1 MAARK
6 KYRVGKSKIQG
17 DGAFAKK
24 DIMPGEHIGKVHT
37 INQLYTDY
45 DFTEL
50 GKKHNHSETPNVQNI
65 LVGNERHLIATKPIK
80 KGEELTSNYR
90 LQPDLEQPDE
100 FKSGGTKPHKAQLGT
115 LLKAS
120 KAVAPAAKVNRLNH
134 LKELVKM
141 RQEGVDLVNFFE
153 NLGWTP
159 EGRQL
164 WNDYLS
170 KGNTV
175 VLTGGRELAP
185 GADAISTGK
194 RAWAK
199 KNLNLEGD
207 KVIVE
212 KQKAKYANPES
223 ILIDDLESNVNK
235 FREAGG
241 HAILHTDINNTIKQL
256 QEHMRMNPTHKIFT
270 DLDGVLVDLQGGVEK
285 FRAPKKQNGGWLDK
299 YEEGGVLKQKTH
311 DNYGTK
317 PNANNSEVSL
327 PPGFVGMAYNTKG
340 RNYSPAWGG
349 QFAMGGSLPGA
360 VGFTYARTAGAA
372 PANGPYAKK
381 TKASAQNGQEM
392 KYYQEGLDFKPKT
405 ISQDGS
411 KTPGK
416 PKKKTLILA
425 EEPRIDQE
433 GNRTFNPLNPFGKE
447 AENIKKYVNKYFPDE
462 EVEIIPAYKESFK
475 EGLKKSDPNTRLVF
489 LGHYGRNLFGIPSD
503 EVVKTLSKTPYEN
516 CYGGTCYGSDLSGIG
531 YANEEAGFGTP
542 LGEYQGLKRAPES
555 YNLRNFNV
563 RTDHVPW
570 LGFSPV
576 ERGGE
581 EGFRDSFFRRTQN
594 PELIKAY
601 KSLRNVTSQEE
612 AEKIWKKITKM
623 REAGI
628 DIINKP
634 TAANYS
640 ELDVVPFPART
651 KNYPARPIGLQAG
664 GTISRLSRAARV
676 PLVAGRNAAQ
686 TARVLREIRDAG
698 KAIKPNRLLYET
710 VEGSADAA
718 AIKRYQDTKNYIK
731 DLVSKPEVKQ
741 AFKDVADIRTKSV
754 PVNQMDPAYT
764 QAITDPDLPLQ
775 AVDEIDRSLM
785 TLDPAEVALTKEQSD
800 YVKNLGNLTTDF
812 GLITGSNLQPD
823 DYFRFL
829 MENSDNISPRDIV
842 PLVYSIPNIS
852 SQQRSALLQSLATQ
866 MPAKASPIARYT
878 AAQDLFAL
886 ADNYSQLPR
895 EIQTVPGGFMSI
907 PQSSYLSNQMRQAFR
922 HLAID
927 AKTARPTIQIAEPYY
942 TRYAGTAGRVGSA
955 NTIIGSLF
963 RSPFRGIPTQAERAA
978 STREISRQIFGRQK
992 SIFSQPKPEDYAD
1005 LIDYEAALRNY
1016 ESNKAFT
1023 WIGSGSLSADS
1034 YEISQRAAKMADKLN
1049 LDIIPMHGGSRTS
1062 VTPSEANTF
1071 AGITKFGQ
1079 KRGEVQRLL
1088 QEAIDKR
1095 MLGTLTPEQ
1104 QRLVSSHRMGLDPSY
1119 LHNLMIES
1127 RQANAL
1133 NAELN
1138 KILGI
1143 NLPATTIDPLYNT
1156 LQRPLLGYRIKQ
1168 DGGEIEKAQGGK
1180 LIRSALPKAGRAA
1193 RATAAELRA
1202 ASNLLRE
1209 ANVADEAASALRQR
1223 QAARQAVAERPRATK
1238 VVKEA
1243 VAEEPKA
1250 TAASTQK
1257 PMYSVS
1263 RTSMSE
1269 ADPESVRAFTE
1280 SQSKLKDIF
1289 STPEARQAIRDVAES
1304 RSASPIAQLD
1314 PAYIEAINNP
1324 EIATQAIDELAK
1336 SLIAIDPATVALNKN
1351 QVKYARNLGSFATDL
1366 RMLDQSRG
1374 IPGSDV
1380 AKFVEEFSG
1389 DLATTDILPL
1399 IKSLQNVSPEEQ
1411 IALVK
1416 RLVDARKQAPLVS
1429 SPLAPYTAAQ
1439 DLLIMAE
1446 NYRGLPGISPGVDYI
1461 GNQAQRALRQLGRS
1475 ATEVRPL
1482 VSINPEYPLQ
1492 AAGDVNQSAEIFP
1505 GLFRSPYTKLPTAE
1519 ERAAASQQV
1528 SGQLLNAKK
1537 RYFSVPKREN
1547 FISDFEYDLALRDYN
1562 ATRGKT
1568 FIGSESMSA
1577 DSYDMA
1583 QRTALMKDKLNF
1595 DLVPMWQSS
1604 GLDARPSIANMMGGI
1619 SHWGS
1624 KRGIY
1629 AKSMQGDLGRKFL
1642 KDIPYDD
1649 RVRFNI
1655 GRESI
1660 DPRTMNNL
1668 MIDTRLANATNAE
1681 LNRMLGT
1688 NIPTSVV
1695 SPMGQ
1700 NIERPLIG
1708 FLPKQKGGGN
1718 VEKGHPVAQN
1728 GIRYR
1733 RSIDPDVYTST
1744 MTVDGVKFPIK
1755 DVYDFYLKQGMVSPE
1770 VWRDVMYAEGKLLP
1784 EVVLPSTKA
1793 NPNTLGAYMKEFD
1806 TWGGHK
1812 NIFPYSVFAN
1822 KGIISPYSPSA
1833 NKGIGPMGYQMI
1845 MEKQR
1850 LENYEKDRLAE
1861 EEKKWRGAP
1870 GWARSIVGRTA
1881 GGWDQRKD
1889 ATKEQIRKETGPTE
1903 DLLQNAAI
1911 KVYGDLTDYQATKLL
1926 DRSPQGRFQDRRNWI
1941 DKSFTPAEQDVLFSS
1956 SVLPQP
1962 NIYAKTLQGILGAGE
1977 GISDFFTGAGS
1988 VAGGRLMGSKSEIPY
2003 EERMKLP
2010 VGHPFRA
2017 SGLAP
2022 GVHPKEADQYNSP
2035 FGLMEPF
2042 FIPTKMT
2049 QGLLNQAGL
2058 TDIKTPQGE
2067 KYTPLMGLAGWQ
2079 NDASLAQDLIDP
2091 FIVKSL
2097 ATGALKYGTKGLMK
2111 TGAVGARD
2119 LVKGRQLLKGVATPP
2134 KLVMPKQRS
2143 GGKTVNKADEYPIE
2157 KLDQSL
2163 NFTNYNKPT
2172 KGGWLDKYQ

>member
-90 LQPDLEQPDE
+90 LQPDLEQPEE
-100 FKSGGTKPHKAQLGT
+100 F
-115 LLKAS
+115 
-120 KAVAPAAKVNRLNH
+120 
-134 LKELVKM
+134 E
-141 RQEGVDLVNFFE
+141 
-153 NLGWTP
+153 
-159 EGRQL
+159 
-164 WNDYLS
+164 
-170 KGNTV
+170 
-175 VLTGGRELAP
+175 
-185 GADAISTGK
+185 
-194 RAWAK
+194 
-199 KNLNLEGD
+199 
-207 KVIVE
+207 
-212 KQKAKYANPES
+212 
-223 ILIDDLESNVNK
+223 
-235 FREAGG
+235 
-241 HAILHTDINNTIKQL
+241 
-256 QEHMRMNPTHKIFT
+256 
-270 DLDGVLVDLQGGVEK
+270 
-285 FRAPKKQNGGWLDK
+285 KKQNGGWLDK

-392 KYYQEGLDFKPKT
+392 KYYQEGLDFTPKT

-425 EEPRIDQE
+425 EEPRRDQE
-433 GNRTFNPLNPFGKE
+433 GNHTFNPDNPFAKE

-462 EVEIIPAYKESFK
+462 DVEIIPAYGDSFR
-475 EGLKKSDPNTRLVF
+475 EGLKKSDANTRLVF
-489 LGHYGRNLFGIPSD
+489 LGHYGRNLFGIPASD
-503 EVVKTLSKTPYEN
+503 VIETISKTPYEN

-531 YANEEAGFGTP
+531 YANKAEQDRNFGRNPLLPFGT
-542 LGEYQGLKRAPES
+542 LLSEYQGLKRAPES

-601 KSLRNVTSQEE
+601 KSLRVVKSQEE
-612 AEKIWKKITKM
+612 ADKIWKKINKI
-623 REAGI
+623 RDAGI

-634 TAANYS
+634 TAANYT

-651 KNYPARPIGLQAG
+651 KNYPTRPIGLQAG
-664 GTISRLSRAARV
+664 GTISRLSRTARV
-676 PLVAGRNAAQ
+676 PLVAGRDAAQ
-686 TARVLREIRDAG
+686 TARVLREIKDAG
-698 KAIKPNRLLYET
+698 KTIKPNRLLYET
-710 VEGSADAA
+710 VEGSTNAQ
-718 AIKRYQDTKNYIK
+718 AIKVYQDTKNYIK

-785 TLDPAEVALTKEQSD
+785 ALDPAEVALTKEQSD

-866 MPAKASPIARYT
+866 VPAKASPIARYT

-922 HLAID
+922 QLAVY
-927 AKTARPTIQIAEPYY
+927 AKSAKPTIQIAEPYY
-942 TRYAGTAGRVGSA
+942 TRYAGRAGRAGSA
-955 NTIIGSLF
+955 ETIIGSLF
-963 RSPFRGIPTQAERAA
+963 RPPFRGVPTQAERAA
-978 STREISRQIFGRQK
+978 ASREVSRQIFGRQK
-992 SIFSQPKPEDYAD
+992 SIFSQPKPQDYTNP
-1005 LIDYEAALRNY
+1005 LDYEDALRSY
-1016 ESNKAFT
+1016 ESGKAHT

-1088 QEAIDKR
+1088 QEAMDKR

-1143 NLPATTIDPLYNT
+1143 NLPATTIDPVYNT

-1168 DGGEIEKAQGGK
+1168 DGGEIEKAQDGSK
-1180 LIRSALPKAGRAA
+1180 LIRSVLPKAGRAA

-1209 ANVADEAASALRQR
+1209 ANVADEAASLSSALRQR

-1243 VAEEPKA
+1243 VAEEPKVK
-1250 TAASTQK
+1250 AASTQK

-1269 ADPESVRAFTE
+1269 ANPESVRAFTE

-1304 RSASPIAQLD
+1304 RSASSIAQLD

-1336 SLIAIDPATVALNKN
+1336 SLTAIDPATVALNKN

-1366 RMLDQSRG
+1366 RILDESRG

-1380 AKFVEEFSG
+1380 AKFVERFGG

-1399 IKSLQNVSPEEQ
+1399 IKSLQSVSPDEQ

-1461 GNQAQRALRQLGRS
+1461 GNQAQQALRQLARS

-1482 VSINPEYPLQ
+1482 VTINPEYSLQ
-1492 AAGDVNQSAEIFP
+1492 AAGDVNQSAELFP
-1505 GLFRSPYTKLPTAE
+1505 GLFRSPYSKLPTE
-1519 ERAAASQQV
+1519 VDRAAASQQV
-1528 SGQLLNAKK
+1528 SGQLLNARK

-1583 QRTALMKDKLNF
+1583 QRTALMKDKLNV

-1604 GLDARPSIANMMGGI
+1604 GFDARPSMANTMGGI

-1649 RVRFNI
+1649 RVRFSI
-1655 GRESI
+1655 SRESI

-1668 MIDTRLANATNAE
+1668 MIETRLANATNAE

-1695 SPMGQ
+1695 SPLGQ
-1700 NIERPLIG
+1700 QIERPLIG
-1708 FLPKQKGGGN
+1708 FLPKQKDGGN

-1744 MTVDGVKFPIK
+1744 MTVDGEKFPIK
-1755 DVYDFYLKQGMVSPE
+1755 DVYDFYLEQGMVSPE
-1770 VWRDVMYAEGKLLP
+1770 EWRDVMYAEGKLLP
-1784 EVVLPSTKA
+1784 EAVLPSTKTK
-1793 NPNTLGAYMKEFD
+1793 PNTLGAYKKEFN
-1806 TWGGHK
+1806 TWGDRK

-1822 KGIISPYSPSA
+1822 KGID
-1833 NKGIGPMGYQMI
+1833 PMGYQMT

-1850 LENYEKDRLAE
+1850 LEEYEKNRLAE

-1881 GGWDQRKD
+1881 GNLDQRLPSIKQ
-1889 ATKEQIRKETGPTE
+1889 QIREETGPTE
-1903 DLLQNAAI
+1903 DLLQNAALN
-1911 KVYGDLTDYQATKLL
+1911 VYRDLTDYQATKLL
-1926 DRSPQGRFQDRRNWI
+1926 GRSPQGRFQDRRNWI

-1962 NIYAKTLQGILGAGE
+1962 NIYAKTLQGIIGAGE
-1977 GISDFFTGAGS
+1977 GISDFFTAGS

-2022 GVHPKEADQYNSP
+2022 GIHPKEADQYNSP

-2042 FIPTKMT
+2042 FIPTKIT

-2058 TDIKTPQGE
+2058 TDIRTPQGE

-2079 NDASLAQDLIDP
+2079 NDASLGQDLLDP
-2091 FIVKSL
+2091 FILKSL
-2097 ATGALKYGTKGLMK
+2097 ATGALKAGTKGLMK

-2134 KLVMPKQRS
+2134 KMVMPKQRS